1 MKRVNEKRKELEEFC
16 SKREICDCCP
26 IEIKINGCND
36 CILEVATDEEIKD
49 LYEKY
54 MKYKG
59 DVMKEKENRVDT
71 AEQDNLEQSNAAEK
85 SYDKILDKKRDKLIK
100 LCESYGDFCD
110 KCPLKDSDI
119 GICNFREENDNL
131 IEQYY
136 KVAFPNE
143 FIITLTKTQAE
154 NLLEFID
161 IYFINSI
168 RDDEEVDNMDYLCDM
183 CDVYKKL
190 KDILEN
196 NKQIE
201 GNSDN
206 G

>member
-1 MKRVNEKRKELEEFC
+1 MKSINEKRKELEEFC
-16 SKREICDCCP
+16 SKREICDYCP

-59 DVMKEKENRVDT
+59 DVMEEKENQVNT
-71 AEQDNLEQSNAAEK
+71 EEQDTVEQSNAAEQN
-85 SYDKILDKKRDKLIK
+85 YDKILDKKRDKLVK

-110 KCPLKDSDI
+110 RCPLEDSDI
-119 GICNFREENDNL
+119 GICDFRKENGNL

-168 RDDEEVDNMDYLCDM
+168 RDDNEVDNMGYLCDM
-183 CDVYKKL
+183 CDVYKEL
-190 KDILEN
+190 KAVLETS
-196 NKQIE
+196 KAE
-201 GNSDN
+201 
-206 G
+206 

>member
-1 MKRVNEKRKELEEFC
+1 MNSKMTVDEKRETSMSFCNERENCNGCPFLIGGLDECELEWA
-16 SKREICDCCP
+16 SN
-26 IEIKINGCND
+26 IKN
-36 CILEVATDEEIKD
+36 
-49 LYEKY
+49 LYEEY

-59 DVMKEKENRVDT
+59 DVMEEKENRVDT
-71 AEQDNLEQSNAAEK
+71 AVQDTVEQVNEAEQ
-85 SYDKILDKKRDKLIK
+85 SYDKILDKKRDKLVK

-110 KCPLKDSDI
+110 KCPLQGSDI
-119 GICNFREENDNL
+119 GICDFRKENDNL

-190 KDILEN
+190 KDILET
-196 NKQIE
+196 NKAE
-201 GNSDN
+201 
-206 G
+206 

>member
-1 MKRVNEKRKELEEFC
+1 MKSINEKRKELEEFC
-16 SKREICDCCP
+16 SKREIC
-26 IEIKINGCND
+26 NGCPFLLGDLLNGE
-36 CILEVATDEEIKD
+36 CELVWSHDEEIKD

-59 DVMKEKENRVDT
+59 EIMEEKENRVDT
-71 AEQDNLEQSNAAEK
+71 AVQGTVEQSNAAEQ
-85 SYDKILDKKRDKLIK
+85 SYDKIVEKKRDKLVK

-110 KCPLKDSDI
+110 KCPLEDSDI
-119 GICNFREENDNL
+119 GICDFRKENDDL

-143 FIITLTKTQAE
+143 FIITLTKTQTE

-168 RDDEEVDNMDYLCDM
+168 RDDEEVDNMNYLCDM
-183 CDVYKKL
+183 CDIYKKL
-190 KDILEN
+190 KDILEK